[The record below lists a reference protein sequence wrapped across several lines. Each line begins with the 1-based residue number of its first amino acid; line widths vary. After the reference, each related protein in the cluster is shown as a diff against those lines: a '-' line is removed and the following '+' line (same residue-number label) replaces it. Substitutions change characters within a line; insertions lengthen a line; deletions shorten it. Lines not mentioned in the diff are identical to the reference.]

1 MLQRRSLGWPI
12 TLGVV
17 MILLVVVLT
26 VGWVVVT
33 AYNRWWAILAVGTTL
48 LGLVLAGVVMYLLLT
63 IKEIR
68 LNQRQSNFMDSVT
81 HELKSPIASLK
92 LYLQTLTRR
101 QVSEDEQADF
111 HRFMLEDLDR
121 LDRLINH
128 MLDAARLNQK
138 PVDRDTQEIELSELL
153 TQVIESLCLQHRVA
167 SSSVRLIATPAI
179 VRGRPLD
186 VEILLRN
193 LIDNAIK
200 YSGERPEVEVV
211 CHPLG
216 VEQVLLRISDNGPG
230 IPAGLRRNI
239 FGRFVRLGNE
249 LERSQQGTGLGL
261 FIVRNVVH
269 RMRGKVSVRSRN
281 AQPGTTFEVILPGKA
296 AAGAEQEFQPAGGTA
311 GVNGPPAGEP
321 AV

>member
-17 MILLVVVLT
+17 MILLVVVLS

-101 QVSEDEQADF
+101 QVSEEEQADF

-138 PVDRDTQEIELSELL
+138 PVDQESQEIELADLL
-153 TQVIESLCLQHRVA
+153 ARVIESVCSQHRVA
-167 SSSVRLIATPAI
+167 SSCVRLLATPAI

-200 YSGERPEVEVV
+200 YSGEQPEVEVV

-230 IPAGLRRNI
+230 IPAGLRRKI
-239 FGRFVRLGNE
+239 FGRFVRLGDE

-269 RMRGKVSVRSRN
+269 RMRGAVNVRSRGS
-281 AQPGTTFEVILPGKA
+281 QPGTTFEVILPGKA
-296 AAGAEQEFQPAGGTA
+296 AAPPEREIQPTALTA
-311 GVNGPPAGEP
+311 GVNGPAGEP
-321 AV
+321 AA